1 MADVS
6 IAQHYH
12 QRTKYDPE
20 TLAAK
25 SKSAGLDW
33 SQQPVPYK
41 DYKIGH
47 SVDLK
52 PYLEKVSERAPKK
65 APEEPSEGASDSAN
79 PDFADADWR
88 WWQRLSRLLIDSYG
102 LTAKVMTF
110 SGEPMYLRSAPSAG
124 GLYPAELYVVSRG
137 TSLLPAGLYN
147 YQVRTHSLWRFWDDH
162 PWQDLQAACFWH
174 PSLETT
180 QLAIVVTTIFQR
192 SAWRYQDRAYRRVL
206 LDSGHLLGNLEV
218 AATLCDYRPHLIGG
232 FADELV
238 NKLLYL
244 NSEEE
249 SAIALLALA
258 DLFQVE
264 QNLPIARSA
273 LPSPIHTGVTAHP
286 DGQLLNYLHQHTLI
300 SADSGFGQQQ
310 QKDPNTPIFP
320 VGPASA
326 AAALDTALADTDK
339 SDLSLEDL
347 KSGSSESES
356 SESND
361 AKSNDS
367 PTDDNSTAVGTPPNQ
382 SAPADKYNFPFGIT
396 ASTKTVPMAWG
407 DYLADLE
414 QTLLTRRS
422 TRRYIR
428 APLQKADLFALL
440 DFTYHPNHYQLQE
453 FDASPDYF
461 DLSLIETFVAVSNVA
476 DLEPGCYYY
485 APQSEEL
492 RQIRFSQFEKDLH
505 FLCLGQN
512 LGKDAG
518 AVIFHTADLGRAIA
532 KYGDRAYRYLHMDA
546 GHLGQR
552 LNLAATRRDIG
563 VSGIAGFFDDQV
575 NELLSIPSE
584 EAVLYITTIGKKP
597 IR

>member
-1 MADVS
+1 MADAS

-12 QRTKYDPE
+12 QRTKYDPD

-25 SKSAGLDW
+25 SKNAGLDW

-52 PYLEKVSERAPKK
+52 PYLEK
-65 APEEPSEGASDSAN
+65 APETTD
-79 PDFADADWR
+79 DQWH

-124 GLYPAELYVVSRG
+124 GLYPAELYLVSRG

-147 YQVRTHSLWRFWDDH
+147 YQARTHSLWRFWDDH

-180 QLAIVVTTIFQR
+180 QLAIVVTTVFQR
-192 SAWRYQDRAYRRVL
+192 STWRYQDRAYRRVF
-206 LDSGHLLGNLEV
+206 LDSGHLLGNIEI
-218 AATLCDYRPHLIGG
+218 AGTLCDYRPHLIGG
-232 FADELV
+232 FADEKV
-238 NKLLYL
+238 NRLLYL
-244 NSEEE
+244 NGEEE

-273 LPSPIHTGVTAHP
+273 LPSPIHTDITAHP
-286 DGQLLNYLHQHTLI
+286 DGQLLDYLHQNTLI

-310 QKDPNTPIFP
+310 QKDIDTPILP
-320 VGPASA
+320 TDAAAATSDTVSDKTSANVETAQPDESSDESA
-326 AAALDTALADTDK
+326 AA
-339 SDLSLEDL
+339 
-347 KSGSSESES
+347 
-356 SESND
+356 
-361 AKSNDS
+361 S
-367 PTDDNSTAVGTPPNQ
+367 PLPEK

-396 ASTKTVPMAWG
+396 ASTKTVPIGWG
-407 DYLADLE
+407 DHLADLE

-422 TRRYIR
+422 TRRYVR
-428 APLQKADLFALL
+428 SPLQKADLFALL
-440 DFTYHPNHYQLQE
+440 DFTYHPEHYQIQE
-453 FDASPDYF
+453 FDARPDYF
-461 DLSLIETFVAVSNVA
+461 DLSLIETFVAISNV
-476 DLEPGCYYY
+476 DGLDPGCYYY
-485 APQSEEL
+485 APQAEEL

-552 LNLAATRRDIG
+552 LNIAATRRGIG

-575 NELLSIPSE
+575 NELLSIPAE

-597 IR
+597 VR

>member
-12 QRTKYDPE
+12 QRTKYDPDS
-20 TLAAK
+20 LAAK
-25 SKSAGLDW
+25 SKSVGLDW
-33 SQQPVPYK
+33 AQQPVPYK

-47 SVDLK
+47 SIDLK
-52 PYLEKVSERAPKK
+52 PYLEKATQES
-65 APEEPSEGASDSAN
+65 PSATD
-79 PDFADADWR
+79 DDWR

-124 GLYPAELYVVSRG
+124 GLYPAELYLVSRG

-174 PSLETT
+174 PALETT

-192 SAWRYQDRAYRRVL
+192 SAWRYQDRAYRRVF

-218 AATLCDYRPHLIGG
+218 AGTLCDYRPHLIGG

-244 NSEEE
+244 NSEDE

-258 DLFQVE
+258 DLFQVD
-264 QNLPIARSA
+264 QNLPTGRSA
-273 LPSPIHTGVTAHP
+273 LPSPIHTDIAAHP
-286 DGQLLNYLHQHTLI
+286 DGQLLNYLHQNTLI

-310 QKDPNTPIFP
+310 QKDSDTPILP
-320 VGPASA
+320 IGPASA
-326 AAALDTALADTDK
+326 AAAIDAIQADVQSDAQSDATAPD
-339 SDLSLEDL
+339 
-347 KSGSSESES
+347 ES
-356 SESND
+356 SDD
-361 AKSNDS
+361 AATTK
-367 PTDDNSTAVGTPPNQ
+367 VPPGQ

-396 ASTKTVPMAWG
+396 ASTKSLPIAWG
-407 DYLADLE
+407 EHLADLE

-422 TRRYIR
+422 TRRYVR
-428 APLQKADLFALL
+428 APLQKTDLFSLL
-440 DFTYHPNHYQLQE
+440 DFTYHPEHYQQQE

-461 DLSLIETFVAVSNVA
+461 DLSLIETFVAISNV
-476 DLEPGCYYY
+476 DGLEPGCYYY

-492 RQIRFSQFEKDLH
+492 RQIRFSQFERDLH

-552 LNLAATRRDIG
+552 LNLAATRRGIG

-575 NELLSIPSE
+575 NELLSIPAE
-584 EAVLYITTIGKKP
+584 EAVLYITTIGQKP
-597 IR
+597 VR

>member
-20 TLAAK
+20 TLAAM
-25 SKSAGLDW
+25 SKNAGLDW

-47 SVDLK
+47 AIDLK
-52 PYLEKVSERAPKK
+52 PYLEK
-65 APEEPSEGASDSAN
+65 ASASTD
-79 PDFADADWR
+79 DDWR

-110 SGEPMYLRSAPSAG
+110 SGTPMYLRSAPSAG
-124 GLYPAELYVVSRG
+124 GLYPAELYLVSRG

-180 QLAIVVTTIFQR
+180 QLAIVVTTVFQR
-192 SAWRYQDRAYRRVL
+192 SAWRYRDRAYRRVC

-218 AATLCDYRPHLIGG
+218 AGTLCDYRPHLIGG
-232 FADELV
+232 FADELL
-238 NKLLYL
+238 NRLLYL
-244 NSEEE
+244 ESEEE

-273 LPSPIHTGVTAHP
+273 LPSPIHTGIAAHA
-286 DGQLLNYLHQHTLI
+286 DGHLLHYLHQNTLI

-310 QKDPNTPIFP
+310 QKDTSTPIFP
-320 VGPASA
+320 VGPSSA
-326 AAALDTALADTDK
+326 AAALDTALADAHKPNAKANEDTATENAATEDAAA
-339 SDLSLEDL
+339 SLS
-347 KSGSSESES
+347 SQTSE
-356 SESND
+356 
-361 AKSNDS
+361 
-367 PTDDNSTAVGTPPNQ
+367 PT
-382 SAPADKYNFPFGIT
+382 DKYNFPFGIT
-396 ASTKTVPMAWG
+396 ASTKTVPIAWG
-407 DYLADLE
+407 DHLADLE

-422 TRRYIR
+422 TRRYVR
-428 APLQKADLFALL
+428 SPLHKADLFALL
-440 DFTYHPNHYQLQE
+440 DFTYHPEHYQLQE
-453 FDASPDYF
+453 FDTCPDYF
-461 DLSLIETFVAVSNVA
+461 DLSLIETFVAISNVEG
-476 DLEPGCYYY
+476 LEPGCYYY

-518 AVIFHTADLGRAIA
+518 AVIFHTADLERAIA
-532 KYGDRAYRYLHMDA
+532 KYGDRAYRYLHLDA

-575 NELLSIPSE
+575 NELLSIPAE

-597 IR
+597 VR